1 MLLVLSGIMGG
12 IGQILLTISY
22 RYATISTLAPFDYM
36 SLIWAVALGFVL
48 FGDIPHWLVLAGAAL
63 VIAAGMLVI
72 LQERR
77 ADSARAD
84 AKSPPPP

>member
-1 MLLVLSGIMGG
+1 MLLVLSGILGG
-12 IGQILLTISY
+12 IGQILLTTSY

-36 SLIWAVALGFVL
+36 SLIWAVALGFVV

-77 ADSARAD
+77 VDRARRDSG
-84 AKSPPPP
+84 PPPTP